1 MPPRLTFLESEE
13 RQCVIDTALALLE
26 KIGVQIT
33 DSQAKALLL
42 DAGAAFRDS
51 RAYIPA
57 ELVQSALDSAP
68 DKITIFNRSGNP
80 VMDLSGQNY
89 YFGAHTDAP
98 DILDPCTGIRR
109 PCLENDVRK
118 NAALVENLD
127 NICFLTASG
136 LIADCSPDL
145 ADRLALAHCLEV
157 SSKPVLVMPV
167 TLASLEQMR
176 AMAVIAVN
184 CELRFRQQP
193 NLIVYAEPVSPLAH
207 PDESLRKLVYCAEHE
222 IPVAYVPYA
231 ARGATAP
238 MSQSGILAQLTAE
251 SLSALVIHQL
261 YRPGAPFIFG
271 GMASIMDMRS
281 TIFSYGAPE
290 FQLGNTMMVE
300 IAHQL
305 NLPNFGTAGTSDAQ
319 LFDGQAIMEASSS
332 SMLAALSGA
341 HLVHDVGL
349 IGSATL
355 ISPALIAATNEIASM
370 LKKITAEVQV
380 NHESLSL
387 DLFAP
392 VTDKGEF
399 MTDPYTLAHFREV
412 WYPELLYR
420 GGAKRWE
427 FSQQEAF
434 TQRVNRFTCE
444 RWQQPAETT
453 LSAERSLAIRQL
465 IRLNK
470 A

>member
-1 MPPRLTFLESEE
+1 LTFLESGE
-13 RQCVIDTALALLE
+13 RQRVIDTALALLE
-26 KIGVQIT
+26 KIGVKVT

-42 DAGAAFRDS
+42 DAGAAIRDT
-51 RAYIPA
+51 RACIPA
-57 ELVQSALDSAP
+57 ELVQSALDTAP
-68 DKITIFNRSGNP
+68 DKITIFNRSGYP
-80 VMDLSGQNY
+80 VMDLSGRNY

-118 NAALVENLD
+118 NAALVENLE

-136 LIADCSPDL
+136 LVADCPPDL
-145 ADRLALAHCLEV
+145 ADRVALAQCLEV
-157 SSKPVLVMPV
+157 STKPVLVMPV
-167 TLASLEQMR
+167 TLASLEQMH
-176 AMAVIAVN
+176 AMAVVAVDG
-184 CELRFRQQP
+184 ELRLRQRP
-193 NLIVYAEPVSPLAH
+193 NLIVYAEPVSPLTH
-207 PDESLRKLVYCAEHE
+207 PDESLRKLCYCAEYE

-238 MSQSGILAQLTAE
+238 MSQAGILAQLTAE

-261 YRPGAPFIFG
+261 YRQGAPFIFG

-290 FQLGNTMMVE
+290 FQVGNTLMVE

-305 NLPNFGTAGTSDAQ
+305 HLPNFGTAGTSDAQ
-319 LFDGQAIMEASSS
+319 TFDGQAIMEASSS
-332 SMLAALSGA
+332 CMLAALSGA

-355 ISPALIAATNEIASM
+355 VAPAMTAATHEIASM
-370 LKKITAEVQV
+370 LKRITADVPV
-380 NHESLSL
+380 NRESLSL

-392 VTDKGEF
+392 VIDKGEF
-399 MTDPYTLAHFREV
+399 MTDLYTLDHFREV
-412 WYPELLYR
+412 WYPEFLYR

-427 FSQQEAF
+427 IGQQEAF
-434 TQRVNRFTCE
+434 AQRINRFTCE
-444 RWQQPAETT
+444 RWQQPAEAT
-453 LSAERSLAIRQL
+453 LSAERSLEIRRL
-465 IRLNK
+465 IR
-470 A
+470 